1 MKEYFYE
8 INLNKENENSGF
20 ISSPGLPD
28 IPIVLNPGFPQN
40 HNGSWTNDHLLAA
53 MISACY
59 MNFFLEQA
67 EKIKLKINSYRS
79 QCFVKLINND
89 NRYTTSEILLRPQIK
104 LNSGA
109 NMLKAYKCVEEAE
122 RACFLKGKLKL
133 GIEIHPQFE
142 YSEVEKESINTK
154 AS

>member
-8 INLNKENENSGF
+8 VDLNKENDNSGF
-20 ISSPGLPD
+20 ISSPGLPE
-28 IPIVLNPGFPQN
+28 IPIVLNPGFPKN
-40 HNGSWTNDHLLAA
+40 HNGSWTYDHLLAA
-53 MISACY
+53 MVSTCY

-67 EKIKLKINSYRS
+67 DKIKLKVASYRS
-79 QCFVKLINND
+79 QCFVKLEQHD
-89 NRYTTSEILLRPQIK
+89 NRYSTSEILLRPQIG
-104 LNSGA
+104 LANGA

-142 YSEVEKESINTK
+142 YREEEKSMK
-154 AS
+154 VS

>member
-8 INLNKENENSGF
+8 IDLNKASENSGF

-28 IPIVLNPGFPQN
+28 LPIVLNPGFPKN
-40 HNGSWTNDHLLAA
+40 HNGSWTYDHLLAA
-53 MISACY
+53 MISTCY

-67 EKIKLKINSYRS
+67 NKIKLKVASYRS
-79 QCFVKLINND
+79 QCFVKLVQQE
-89 NRYTTSEILLRPQIK
+89 NRYTTSEILLRPQIG
-104 LNSGA
+104 LANGG

-122 RACFLKGKLKL
+122 RACFLKGVIKL

-142 YSEVEKESINTK
+142 YSETEEENKITK